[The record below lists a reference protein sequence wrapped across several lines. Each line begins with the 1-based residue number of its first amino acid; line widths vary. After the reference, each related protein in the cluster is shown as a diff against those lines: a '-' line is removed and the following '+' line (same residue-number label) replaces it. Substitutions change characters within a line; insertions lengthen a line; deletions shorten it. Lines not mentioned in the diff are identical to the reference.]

1 MSPTPDLTTFSVLG
15 DRRRHQ
21 RYLITASAEY
31 LLQNRRGEVVVRDIS
46 NSGLLVQSATI
57 LPIGEHIE
65 VRVDWPA
72 RVNVECPLTVVI
84 MGKVLGTTSR
94 GTVIS
99 VMRYKYGFA
108 PEAPPDWQEHDD
120 EAAKTL
126 GSLSAP

>member
-46 NSGLLVQSATI
+46 NSGILVHSIPI
-57 LPIGEHIE
+57 LPTGECIE
-65 VRVDWPA
+65 VRVGWPA
-72 RVNVECPLTVVI
+72 RVNIECPLTVVI

-94 GTVIS
+94 GTVVS
-99 VMRYKYGFA
+99 VIRYEYRFA
-108 PEAPPDWQEHDD
+108 REAPRDWHDD
-120 EAAKTL
+120 EAGETV
-126 GSLSAP
+126 GSFIAS